1 MLENFDDRLRTAV
14 ARVEPMLIKT
24 TLLAAVSA
32 LALSVLGGCATE
44 VAPDGEDENAVAT
57 PAPAAESTTVSPE
70 QLNLTGPCTVKTECN
85 RTTCCTTTDCRFT
98 TTVNCT
104 SREFSRP

>member
-1 MLENFDDRLRTAV
+1 MMT
-14 ARVEPMLIKT
+14 KT
-24 TLLAAVSA
+24 LFLAAIST

-57 PAPAAESTTVSPE
+57 PAPAAESTVSPE
-70 QLNLTGPCTVKTECN
+70 QMNLTGPCTVTTECN

-98 TTVNCT
+98 TTVNCS
-104 SREFSRP
+104 SRWAPHQ

>member
-1 MLENFDDRLRTAV
+1 MALRTGV
-14 ARVEPMLIKT
+14 AAPVIMMTKT
-24 TLLAAVSA
+24 LFLAALST

-57 PAPAAESTTVSPE
+57 PAPAADSTTVSPE
-70 QLNLTGPCTVKTECN
+70 QMNLTGPCTVTTECN

-98 TTVNCT
+98 TTVNCS
-104 SREFSRP
+104 SRVVSRQ